1 MALQAEIDAVAE
13 AIQAARTSIQKA
25 DAKTTRSPL
34 KIIVDLEHTEE
45 QLRTDAEALYASLN
59 IHESFPELQNVNL
72 EFLQTLLMA
81 RDLKIN
87 IRKRAIGSFFEW
99 AKLDRAVGGKA
110 QPLGT
115 STPTSM
121 RAP

>member
-87 IRKRAIGSFFEW
+87 IRKRVIGSFFEW